1 MFDPHLSNQ
10 MEAGSIIIDMFEKP
24 FTQKL
29 LVWLWGWF
37 GGLGPKERN
46 CEDALRYSGT
56 VNPFKLD
63 QHLIDPSQHKRQRS
77 RSQGKLQFF
86 PSQNKTFV

>member
-37 GGLGPKERN
+37 GGLGLKGHN

-56 VNPFKLD
+56 VNPF
-63 QHLIDPSQHKRQRS
+63 
-77 RSQGKLQFF
+77 
-86 PSQNKTFV
+86 